1 METLLDIDM
10 KYEDVQEQ
18 MQAIADRCETQEEVM
33 REVGALE
40 PDAKMQMVY
49 ALRTDEFFEDVK
61 RESLHFIDWI
71 ESNHVINDHVR
82 GCSKR
87 EPLVG
92 MLRALAGMF
101 AQSAD
106 VQARQEMQVM
116 NKDTQY
122 GMQLAEDCATLGGQ
136 LVDLVDQIITYSTHY
151 QAVMT
156 GRSMNVNYI
165 DSEGAHVPYTPEHI
179 AREQLMQ
186 QQAKD
191 DIRSWLRE
199 EQEKREAIAS
209 PSGDS
214 DVSQLSLPLGADEQK
229 SSDEHAEV
237 S

>member
-1 METLLDIDM
+1 METSFGIDM
-10 KYEDVQEQ
+10 KYEDVQDQ

-71 ESNHVINDHVR
+71 DNNNIINDYAR
-82 GCSKR
+82 GCSRR
-87 EPLVG
+87 EPLIG

-116 NKDTQY
+116 DQHTQY
-122 GMQLAEDCATLGGQ
+122 GMELAEDCATLGGQ
-136 LVDLVDQIITYSTHY
+136 LVELVDQIITYSMHY

-156 GRSMNVNYI
+156 GRSMDVNYT
-165 DSEGAHVPYTPEHI
+165 DSEGAHVPYTPEQI
-179 AREQLMQ
+179 AREQLMH
-186 QQAKD
+186 QQAKED
-191 DIRSWLRE
+191 LRAWLRE
-199 EQEKREAIAS
+199 EQKKREAIAS

-214 DVSQLSLPLGADEQK
+214 DVSQLSLPLEADEQK
-229 SSDEHAEV
+229 SYDEPAEV

>member
-1 METLLDIDM
+1 M

-18 MQAIADRCETQEEVM
+18 MQALADKCETQEEVM
-33 REVGALE
+33 REVKALE

-71 ESNHVINDHVR
+71 DDNHIINDHVR
-82 GCSKR
+82 GCSRR
-87 EPLVG
+87 EPLIG

-101 AQSAD
+101 AQSAEA
-106 VQARQEMQVM
+106 QSRQEMQVM
-116 NKDTQY
+116 NEDTQY
-122 GMQLAEDCATLGGQ
+122 GMKLADDCATLGNE
-136 LVDLVDQIITYSTHY
+136 LVDLVDQIITYSMHY

-156 GRSMNVNYI
+156 GRSMDVNYT
-165 DSEGAHVPYTPEHI
+165 DSEGAHVPYTPEQI

-191 DIRSWLRE
+191 DIRTWLQQ
-199 EQEKREAIAS
+199 EQKKREAIAS

-214 DVSQLSLPLGADEQK
+214 NVSQLSLPLGAAEQK
-229 SSDEHAEV
+229 SYDEHAEV